1 MQMIIP
7 CSGVSGIADIG
18 DSLTLPGE
26 VSFRQTLGI
35 SIQVRIVKDEPAIS
49 AQLINGRA
57 ATIAVKKF
65 HDGSVRG
72 GDHGSSERRW
82 NIDRVMNPAFGT
94 RFRQCI
100 AQLIWSHTSDRNNQR
115 WWRVGNRG
123 RRLIGG

>member
-1 MQMIIP
+1 MIIP

-82 NIDRVMNPAFGT
+82 NIDRVMNPPFRT
-94 RFRQCI
+94 RVRKCV
-100 AQLIWSHTSDRNNQR
+100 AQLIGPHTGDRNDQLG
-115 WWRVGNRG
+115 WRADNRG
-123 RRLIGG
+123 RRLIRG

>member
-1 MQMIIP
+1 MIIP

-35 SIQVRIVKDEPAIS
+35 SIQVRIVKYEPAIS

-82 NIDRVMNPAFGT
+82 NIDRVVDPAFGT
-94 RFRQCI
+94 RFRKCI
-100 AQLIWSHTSDRNNQR
+100 AQLIGPHTGDRNNQR
-115 WWRVGNRG
+115 WWRVGNC
-123 RRLIGG
+123 RRCLIGG

>member
-1 MQMIIP
+1 MIIP
-7 CSGVSGIADIG
+7 RSSVSGIADIG

-35 SIQVRIVKDEPAIS
+35 SIQVRVVKDEPAVS

-57 ATIAVKKF
+57 APIAVKKF

-94 RFRQCI
+94 RFRKCI
-100 AQLIWSHTSDRNNQR
+100 AQLIGPHTRDRNNQL
-115 WWRVGNRG
+115 WWRAANCG
-123 RRLIGG
+123 RRLISG

>member
-1 MQMIIP
+1 MIIP
-7 CSGVSGIADIG
+7 CYGVSGIADIG

-82 NIDRVMNPAFGT
+82 NIDRVVDPAFGT
-94 RFRQCI
+94 RFRKCI
-100 AQLIWSHTSDRNNQR
+100 AQLIGPHTGDRNNQR
-115 WWRVGNRG
+115 WWRVGNCG
-123 RRLIGG
+123 RCLIGG